1 MLYTIDYIN
10 TLTDKEC
17 TQLIKK
23 LDKEYKFD
31 LALKG
36 RTIDVDSIVNTL
48 IALEYRIKLHEIEQL
63 EAADDATSKKT
74 LGAMKRWANEV

>member
-1 MLYTIDYIN
+1 MLYTVDYIN
-10 TLTDKEC
+10 TLSEQEC

-31 LALKG
+31 LALIG
-36 RTIDVDSIVNTL
+36 RTIDVDQVVNTL
-48 IALEYRIKLHEIEQL
+48 IALEYRIKHFEIEQL
-63 EAADDATSKKT
+63 EQSTDARAKKS